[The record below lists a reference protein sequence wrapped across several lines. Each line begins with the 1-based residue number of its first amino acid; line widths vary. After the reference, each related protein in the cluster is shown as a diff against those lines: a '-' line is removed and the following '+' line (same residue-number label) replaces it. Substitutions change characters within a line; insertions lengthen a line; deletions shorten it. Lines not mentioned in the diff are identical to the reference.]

1 MATYTEFNRDLFLC
15 NTLQKD
21 TDVSFPSLIF
31 ENNSGNSVLTYNNL
45 QNASFFFIPKTAAIN
60 INMDSKMWSS
70 LSSLK
75 EKINNANEFIT
86 YLKTNSDHIK
96 SIQIKKTPPTNSKNF
111 VPYQISNTLY
121 ADLKN
126 NMVKYSVFLKDLSK
140 YSTTDY
146 IHVYTFG
153 KIEHINVENDQT
165 KGGLIQTTKVENFQ
179 SRYSTIEGF
188 KNNKINLRKSIL
200 DRINKAKK
208 ITARKKIVNKQ
219 QPQKQPQNK
228 QITNVAKAQPTPI
241 VEQPKTILQK
251 LSGGRAKLIPPAP
264 TPVQAAQMNKVAINT
279 ANNINKQIS
288 GKLNAWWSNF
298 NRMRNIFPI
307 RNMNELLKIKSRL
320 LSNRKEP
327 FTDYLINTGDA
338 AKQAIDES
346 TTTMYYEYSSK
357 DIYQLTDKIYD
368 VIDISCA
375 NYPINAICTTDNNI
389 ERAKCEV
396 CKNFAYR
403 DWYDANNAN
412 NIRHFAN
419 HDDSKHEYSRTWI
432 QTCNLG
438 IGILLLSFGI
448 YYQQSN

>member
-45 QNASFFFIPKTAAIN
+45 QNASFFFIPKTSVVN
-60 INMDSKMWSS
+60 NNNRWSS
-70 LSSLK
+70 LSSLTN
-75 EKINNANEFIT
+75 KINNANELIT
-86 YLKTNSDHIK
+86 YLKNSNHIK
-96 SIQIKKTPPTNSKNF
+96 SIQINNTPTNNL
-111 VPYQISNTLY
+111 VPYQISKTLY
-121 ADLKN
+121 DDLKN

-146 IHVYTFG
+146 IHIYTFG
-153 KIEHINVENDQT
+153 KIEHIKVENDPS
-165 KGGLIQTTKVENFQ
+165 KGGLISTTKVENFQ

-188 KNNKINLRKSIL
+188 KRNNKINLRKSIL
-200 DRINKAKK
+200 DRINKAKQ
-208 ITARKKIVNKQ
+208 ITARNVKKIVNKQ

-264 TPVQAAQMNKVAINT
+264 TPVQAAQLNKVAINT

-288 GKLNAWWSNF
+288 AKLNTWQMNF

-338 AKQAIDES
+338 VRQAIDES
-346 TTTMYYEYSSK
+346 TTTMYYEYSSN
-357 DIYQLTDKIYD
+357 DIYQLTDKLYD

-375 NYPINAICTTDNNI
+375 NFPINATCTTDNNI